1 MDDIISKKGEVVG
14 SWNGES
20 VEDLKKTLLKLRQE
34 LRAKGDK
41 VEHTGIPHQDQFP
54 DDLKEFTAY
63 ILWGCDK
70 NNVCLVGS
78 GANRTESVD
87 FKHFRIV
94 IIVLYPHFS
103 CKIFGILK

>member
-14 SWNGES
+14 RWNGES

-78 GANRTESVD
+78 GANRTESVESIRKFYAND
-87 FKHFRIV
+87 EAKASLDRHN
-94 IIVLYPHFS
+94 LED
-103 CKIFGILK
+103 